1 MDETMKASVER
12 RQNAK
17 CEPDVYFF
25 EAETFEAVRE
35 AMNKA
40 ARAKAPRLYF
50 RLGRKEDGSA
60 EAWVQIRSGSD
71 YVGTYNIS
79 QTCPP
84 RPPEDCI

>member
-1 MDETMKASVER
+1 MAEMMNASVER

-17 CEPDVYFF
+17 HEPDVYFF
-25 EAETFEAVRE
+25 EGETFEAVRA

-40 ARAKAPRLYF
+40 AGDKSPRLYF
-50 RLGRKEDGSA
+50 RMGRKLDGSP
-60 EAWVQIRSGSD
+60 EAWVQVRSSSE